1 MPRLL
6 NNLGTKCSR
15 MNTSQVHSIS
25 NVSGTHNRTGV
36 PIFIMGIMPR
46 SGTNFLHRLLCQH
59 PDCGAINTTP
69 VREDYVLHH
78 GYWLSTYTKRL
89 RWQWGHWGA
98 DSDFVAPL
106 STNLGVGISDFLAT
120 LTDAKRFVTKTPSVS
135 NIESFFE
142 FFPHAQL
149 LVIVRDGRSVV
160 ASGMSGFGWNFETA
174 SREWGKAARNI
185 LSFEEKNHRFKDR
198 FKIVTY
204 ESLNANTVDSLQDI
218 FQFLELDPGQYDFEA
233 ALDTPIYGSSYMKE
247 EGQKVTWAPKE
258 KSNEIVGGN
267 RWDDWSNFEHQ
278 RFNKLAGKELTQ
290 LGYEPVE
297 QSISAFGV
305 MRHIFVDS
313 SENAKRTARQ
323 LMQAA
328 KVGARS
334 FRKEFGGESH
344 SKVNLKK

>member
-1 MPRLL
+1 
-6 NNLGTKCSR
+6 
-15 MNTSQVHSIS
+15 MNTSHVHSIS
-25 NVSGTHNRTGV
+25 DISEAPGKAGR

-59 PDCGAINTTP
+59 PECGAINTTP

-89 RWQWGHWGA
+89 KWQWGHWGA
-98 DSDFVAPL
+98 DAEFVAPL
-106 STNLGVGISDFLAT
+106 SNNLGAGITDFLAT

-135 NIESFFE
+135 NIDSFFE

-149 LVIVRDGRSVV
+149 LIIVRDGRSVV
-160 ASGMSGFGWNFETA
+160 ASGMSGFGWKFETA
-174 SREWGKAARNI
+174 SREWGKAARSI
-185 LSFEEKNHRFKDR
+185 LGFEEKNHRFKDR
-198 FKIVTY
+198 FKIVKY

-218 FQFLELDPGQYDFEA
+218 FQFLELDPAQYDFDA

-247 EGQKVTWAPKE
+247 EGEKVTWAPKE
-258 KSNEIVGGN
+258 KGKELVGKN
-267 RWDDWSNFEHQ
+267 RWDDWSAFEHQ
-278 RFNKLAGKELTQ
+278 RFNKLAGKELAR

-297 QSISAFGV
+297 QSVSVFQAMKHV
-305 MRHIFVDS
+305 LVDS
-313 SENAKRTARQ
+313 SENARRTTRQ
-323 LMQAA
+323 LMKAA
-328 KVGARS
+328 KIGARS